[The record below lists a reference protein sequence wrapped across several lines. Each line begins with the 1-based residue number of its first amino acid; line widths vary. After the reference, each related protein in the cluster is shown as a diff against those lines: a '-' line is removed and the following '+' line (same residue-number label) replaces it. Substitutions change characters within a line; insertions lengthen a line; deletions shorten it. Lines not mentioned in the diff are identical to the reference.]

1 MGAMLVAA
9 RDMAPGTDAGERAE
23 TCLKAAPREGAGS
36 GGLVSRLR
44 GVPKGALKTV
54 LGKELGTRAWQEV
67 RGRVDSGTVPDGE
80 IVAGLMRHLS
90 QRAAEEL
97 WANDRQA
104 KFVRLT
110 VCYQDGGS
118 VSDRARLPGL
128 TQEASDILA
137 AAAGLFA
144 GFDRPPGQVSSLNL
158 DVTAAASDVA
168 DAASRVPAWLA
179 VPVRATAG

>member
-1 MGAMLVAA
+1 MGAMSVAV
-9 RDMAPGTDAGERAE
+9 REMASGTDAGERAE
-23 TCLKAAPREGAGS
+23 TCLKAAPREAAGS
-36 GGLVSRLR
+36 RGLVSRLR

-90 QRAAEEL
+90 QRAADEL
-97 WANDRQA
+97 RANDRQA